1 MASPIRP
8 KKSLG
13 QHFLA
18 DTNMIAKIIACLKV
32 GEEQNLMEIG
42 PGTGALT
49 RHLFPKFP
57 KMIAVEVDDR
67 AIAVLN
73 EEMPAL
79 AIIKQDILKIEWETL
94 AKAVSEENV
103 TDNALWYVV
112 GNLPY
117 YITSP
122 ILFKLLDWR
131 QNLSEAVVMMQ
142 KEVAERLVAK
152 PRTKAYGILSVQ
164 FQIMCTMEYVLT
176 VPPGV
181 FVPPPKVDS
190 AVVRLTFNREEPAC
204 GYTALK
210 TVVRMAFSQRR
221 KKLSNTLKPLL
232 SQGLPKQALSFSF
245 DQRAEELTPEQF
257 VELTL
262 CLNQN
267 DKA

>member
-1 MASPIRP
+1 MASPFRP

-18 DTNMIAKIIACLKV
+18 DTNMIAKIISAINV
-32 GEEQNLMEIG
+32 EEGQNLMEIG

-49 RHLFPKFP
+49 RHLFQKFP
-57 KMIAVEVDDR
+57 QMVAVEVDIR
-67 AIAVLN
+67 AIEHLYG
-73 EEMPAL
+73 EMPFL
-79 AIIKQDILKIEWETL
+79 KIIEQDILKVDWASFEQHLPAETRDSGD
-94 AKAVSEENV
+94 K
-103 TDNALWYVV
+103 WYVV

-122 ILFKLLDWR
+122 ILFRFLEWR
-131 QNLSEAVVMMQ
+131 TKLSEAVIMMQ

-164 FQIMCTMEYVLT
+164 FQVMCSMEYVLT

-181 FVPPPKVDS
+181 FIPPPKVES
-190 AVVRLTFNREEPAC
+190 SVVRLSFDKAEPAC
-204 GYTALK
+204 GYEALK
-210 TVVRMAFSQRR
+210 TVVRTAFSMRR

-232 SQGLPKQALSFSF
+232 KGPLPDDISFSL

-267 DKA
+267 DKV

>member
-1 MASPIRP
+1 MASPFRP

-18 DTNMIAKIIACLKV
+18 DTNMIAKIIGSINAKE
-32 GEEQNLMEIG
+32 GQNLMEIG

-57 KMIAVEVDDR
+57 QMVAVEVDDR
-67 AIAVLN
+67 AIELLYG
-73 EEMPAL
+73 EMPFL
-79 AIIKQDILKIEWETL
+79 QIIKQDILKVDWASFEQSL
-94 AKAVSEENV
+94 PDDKKGSEEP
-103 TDNALWYVV
+103 WYVV

-122 ILFKLLDWR
+122 ILFRFLEWR
-131 QNLSEAVVMMQ
+131 EQLSEAVVMMQ

-164 FQIMCTMEYVLT
+164 FQVMCSMEYVFT

-181 FVPPPKVDS
+181 FIPPPKVES
-190 AVVRLTFNREEPAC
+190 SVVRLIFDKTEPAC
-204 GYTALK
+204 GYEALK
-210 TVVRMAFSQRR
+210 TVVRTAFSQRR
-221 KKLSNTLKPLL
+221 KKLSNTLKPLIKN
-232 SQGLPKQALSFSF
+232 PFPDNTSFSL

>member
-1 MASPIRP
+1 MKSPIRP

-18 DTNMIAKIIACLKV
+18 DSNMIAKIIACLKV

-49 RHLFPKFP
+49 RHLFAKYPE
-57 KMIAVEVDDR
+57 MVAVEVDDR
-67 AIAVLN
+67 AIEVLYG
-73 EEMPAL
+73 EMPFL
-79 AIIKQDILKIEWETL
+79 QIIKQDILKVDWASFEQLLPEQKRT
-94 AKAVSEENV
+94 KQQ
-103 TDNALWYVV
+103 DWYVV

-122 ILFKLLDWR
+122 ILFRLLEWR
-131 QNLSEAVVMMQ
+131 ERVSEAVVMMQ

-164 FQIMCTMEYVLT
+164 FQVMCSIEYVLT
-176 VPPGV
+176 VPPTV
-181 FVPPPKVDS
+181 FNPPPKVES
-190 AVVRLTFNREEPAC
+190 SVVRLCFDKADPIC
-204 GYTALK
+204 GYEALK

-232 SQGLPKQALSFSF
+232 NQALPVDVSFSL
-245 DQRAEELTPEQF
+245 DQRAEELTPAQF

-262 CLNQN
+262 CLKKN
-267 DKA
+267 DKAE